1 MASALLLIDIQNDYF
16 PGGVME
22 LVGMEEASKRAAE
35 LLNSFREKEALAF
48 HIQHFS
54 VRPGASFFLP
64 DTPGVEIHDRVAP
77 SGTEPVIPKNFP
89 NAFRGTELYQ
99 SLSKA
104 GVEEVTICGAMS
116 HMCVDATVRAAFDHG
131 FVCNVAQDACATRN
145 LEHEGRALD
154 AADVHAAFMS
164 ALSNPYATVANA
176 RDL

>member
-16 PGGVME
+16 PGGAME

-54 VRPGASFFLP
+54 VRPGANFFLP
-64 DTPGVEIHDRVAP
+64 GTSGVEIHDRVAP
-77 SGTEPVIPKNFP
+77 SGTELVIPKNFP
-89 NAFRGTELYQ
+89 NAFRATDLYQ
-99 SLSKA
+99 SLSQA
-104 GVEEVTICGAMS
+104 GIKEVTICGAMS
-116 HMCVDATVRAAFDHG
+116 HMCVDATVRAAF
-131 FVCNVAQDACATRN
+131 ATRN
-145 LEHEGRALD
+145 LEHDGRVLD

-164 ALSNPYATVANA
+164 ALSSPYATVANA